1 VGGLV
6 LWEVAVAVV
15 LKPEGGLAGPFR
27 IEEEGNIWRQLAKA
41 RGGWGKIRLRLES
54 QDQ

>member
-1 VGGLV
+1 M
-6 LWEVAVAVV
+6 WEVAVAVV

-27 IEEEGNIWRQLAKA
+27 IEEEGNIWRQLAKE